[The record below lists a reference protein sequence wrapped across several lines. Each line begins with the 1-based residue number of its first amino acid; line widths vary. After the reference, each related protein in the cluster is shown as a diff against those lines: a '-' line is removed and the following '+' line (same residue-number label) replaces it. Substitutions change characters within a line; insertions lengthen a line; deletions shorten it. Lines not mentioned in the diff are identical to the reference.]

1 MATRIATAII
11 AHDNNGL
18 HTEPFLGRV
27 SMLSFLYGPGE
38 PGRYHAQS
46 NTAESNPHMNAIAIC
61 KRHRRFTIAF
71 TAATMTVYG
80 LSFLGFIIVRDWL
93 GFAGEWVAVSTI
105 ASAVLLSGTLAA
117 TCYFFIKTRYF
128 ITCPECSGKL
138 KLDWWIRS
146 SKLTCQN
153 KSCKHSIQCD
163 VGF

>member
-1 MATRIATAII
+1 MITIRCTRS
-11 AHDNNGL
+11 
-18 HTEPFLGRV
+18 R
-27 SMLSFLYGPGE
+27 GPRGFWKQRCLPR
-38 PGRYHAQS
+38 PGKRCRYHAQS
-46 NTAESNPHMNAIAIC
+46 DTAVSNPHMNASAIC
-61 KRHRRFTIAF
+61 KRHRRFAIAF
-71 TAATMTVYG
+71 TAATMAVHL

-93 GFAGEWVAVSTI
+93 GFAGEWVSASAI

-138 KLDWWIRS
+138 KLNWWVRS

-153 KSCKHSIQCD
+153 KSCKHSVQCD